1 MSFQKEIPSIPVD
14 RKVFNWLWVERN
26 CITVPGNDDDG
37 SRVKQWSV
45 AISSS
50 LVRDIAHVERS
61 IEERLSLISGA
72 SIEPL
77 QS

>member
-37 SRVKQWSV
+37 AELNNGQWPSPLH
-45 AISSS
+45 SSETS
-50 LVRDIAHVERS
+50 HMWKEALRRD
-61 IEERLSLISGA
+61 
-72 SIEPL
+72 
-77 QS
+77 

>member
-45 AISSS
+45 KFDEKAVH
-50 LVRDIAHVERS
+50 LVVDASHS
-61 IEERLSLISGA
+61 IWK
-72 SIEPL
+72 P
-77 QS
+77 